1 MPGTHNFDK
10 DNRQAFYR
18 MIGDHFF
25 PEDKNYPRE
34 ELPCADEVKPA
45 AALRVKMP
53 EKNQDFNSL
62 ALELAKRLPRPA
74 AMPDNP
80 KFIPLWQEPR
90 RRLLR
95 DVVRF
100 HDWKIEAK
108 KIREEDKD
116 GYKTTYWQL
125 TLDKAWQVPIVEIV
139 KGQPTGTTVYMHDGG
154 WRTGAEEMK
163 KLADE
168 NQRVIGADL
177 YDMGEC
183 HLGGGRG
190 YLFSLLLGTVGERPL
205 GIQVS
210 ELAAVV
216 AWASVEPGV
225 ALVTRGDKTGL
236 AALVAAAISPK
247 SYKQLDLHGSLASLK
262 EVIER
267 NMSYEQSPSFFC
279 FGLLEHFDIWH
290 IAALIAPQPV
300 RFHDATDR
308 HRQELRP
315 LADIYQKLGKK
326 FDPVK

>member
-1 MPGTHNFDK
+1 MLAPRPTLLTFNAKDDCCFESGHALPPLLEAAGPIFASTIRPNLLRPHVNDVPGTHNFDK

-154 WRTGAEEMK
+154 WRAGAEEMK

-190 YLFSLLLGTVGERPL
+190 YLFRYSWAR
-205 GIQVS
+205 S
-210 ELAAVV
+210 ASDRWAFRLAN
-216 AWASVEPGV
+216 SPPSS
-225 ALVTRGDKTGL
+225 RGL
-236 AALVAAAISPK
+236 AWIPV
-247 SYKQLDLHGSLASLK
+247 
-262 EVIER
+262 
-267 NMSYEQSPSFFC
+267 SPS
-279 FGLLEHFDIWH
+279 
-290 IAALIAPQPV
+290 
-300 RFHDATDR
+300 
-308 HRQELRP
+308 
-315 LADIYQKLGKK
+315 
-326 FDPVK
+326 